1 MNAIIL
7 RITRLKDSDAI
18 VDWLTDT
25 DVIMTTYAARVQ
37 TSKAYPNGLEP
48 LCVYEI
54 EYTRRPHQDMGRL
67 TSALCV
73 ERFEA
78 LTSDMQAYACACA
91 ALEAIGNLCPNDT
104 LVFELFSS
112 LLATLAVMN
121 TAPDLAL
128 MALTW
133 LECFLMHQL
142 GALPNLEMCAQC
154 AQILEQSTWFQ
165 QELGF
170 LCATCAHTQTN
181 IPAFVLPGIRR
192 LRYQSLRTTVQNA
205 LNKGDEQSRLRIL
218 MPMLKLFMAIM
229 CDNSSL
235 TRLKAHRF
243 VLETYEMPASK
254 GAMP

>member
-25 DVIMTTYAARVQ
+25 DVIITTYAARVH
-37 TSKAYPNGLEP
+37 TSHAYPNGLEP

-54 EYTRRPHQDMGRL
+54 EQTRRPTQDMGRL

-78 LTSDMQAYACACA
+78 LVTDMNAYACASA
-91 ALEAIGNLCPNDT
+91 ALEAIGNVCPKDA
-104 LVFELFSS
+104 LVFDLFSS
-112 LLATLAVMN
+112 LLSALAVMN
-121 TAPDLAL
+121 TAPELSL
-128 MALTW
+128 MTLTW
-133 LECFLMHQL
+133 FECFLMHQL

-154 AQILEQSTWFQ
+154 ARNLEKSTWFQ

-170 LCATCAHTQTN
+170 ICPECAQTQTN
-181 IPAFVLPGIRR
+181 IPSFVLPSIRK
-192 LRYQSLRTTVQNA
+192 LRYQTLRTTVQNA
-205 LNKGDEQSRLRIL
+205 LARNDEKNRLRIL
-218 MPMLKLFMAIM
+218 MPTLQFFMAVM
-229 CDNSSL
+229 SDNSSL

-243 VLETYEMPASK
+243 VLETHEPQN
-254 GAMP
+254 